1 MLRFSIWL
9 LVICGSIGQAQKCIE
24 GRNITGHCS
33 KFQVTVKSSRPEIKA
48 KLFIAPGKGE
58 FNGTIK
64 IGSCEIN
71 GTITST
77 KQIQTLTIG
86 SRDSF
91 SSPITIVA
99 NTTGVA
105 MQENTETP
113 KVVCSTAPFTLTDGK
128 LTTIV
133 GLKIKKKMGAYL
145 ILDDSIEFV
154 KTDKQKDDGQDVG
167 LICGIVGGVVLIFI
181 ALVLFIGGCCCWCK
195 EDKKKDVND
204 KKEDSKIKKTSQKK
218 SVTGK
223 STCPTPVPMAQP
235 KASMEWTA
243 KDETMRTAEGTT
255 SQSNLDSIGADRAG
269 LIVQN
274 MKKRSDKEHE
284 RAVGRIQ
291 EASQCRVTAKADP
304 FIGDLKAETKK
315 LEEQLAALESQDV
328 KNEAAIAETKSKI
341 AEYKQRKAKL
351 GQDTLRGA
359 NVVATASTQ
368 ASASTAR
375 STVTAVQPTESN
387 TTANNTTNDV
397 TSKEATESK
406 I

>member
-9 LVICGSIGQAQKCIE
+9 LIICGSIGLAQKCIKS
-24 GRNITGHCS
+24 RNITGHCS
-33 KFQVTVKSSRPEIKA
+33 KFRVAVRSSRPEIEA
-48 KLFIAPGKGE
+48 NLFIASGQGE
-58 FNGTIK
+58 FNGSI
-64 IGSCEIN
+64 
-71 GTITST
+71 
-77 KQIQTLTIG
+77 TIG
-86 SRDSF
+86 NGSF
-91 SSPITIVA
+91 SSPIEITA
-99 NTTGVA
+99 SQYNMTMKQKGGNPQT
-105 MQENTETP
+105 
-113 KVVCSTAPFTLTDGK
+113 VCSTAPFTLTDGK
-128 LTTIV
+128 VTTTV
-133 GLKIKKKMGAYL
+133 GLKINRKVGAYL
-145 ILDDSIEFV
+145 VLDDSLEFV
-154 KTDKQKDDGQDVG
+154 KTDKQKDDGPDVG
-167 LICGIVGGVVLIFI
+167 LICGTVGGVVLIFI
-181 ALVLFIGGCCCWCK
+181 ALALFIGGCCCWRK
-195 EDKKKDVND
+195 EDEKKDVND

-223 STCPTPVPMAQP
+223 STRPTPVPMAQP

-243 KDETMRTAEGTT
+243 KDETMRTAEGST

-284 RAVGRIQ
+284 RAIGRIQ
-291 EASQCRVTAKADP
+291 EASQRRVTAKADP

-315 LEEQLAALESQDV
+315 LGEQLAALESQDV
-328 KNEAAIAETKSKI
+328 KDEAAIAETKSKI
-341 AEYKQRKAKL
+341 GEYKQRKAKL

-397 TSKEATESK
+397 TSKEATENK
-406 I
+406 IRGIFE